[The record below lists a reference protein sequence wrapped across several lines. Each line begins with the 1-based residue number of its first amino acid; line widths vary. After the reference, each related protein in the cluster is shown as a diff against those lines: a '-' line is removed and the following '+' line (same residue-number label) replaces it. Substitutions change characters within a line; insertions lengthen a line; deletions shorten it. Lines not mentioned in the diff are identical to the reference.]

1 MAIIGIIA
9 EFNPLHSGHK
19 MLIDKAKENGN
30 TVICAISGNFVQR
43 GDISVV
49 SKQKRT
55 EMALKCG
62 ADIVAEIPVLW
73 SMSTAQN
80 FALAGVWQ
88 LYNLNCE
95 EIIFGSECGDIDA
108 LLHAA
113 DVLLSDEFSAL
124 VSEKIKSGI
133 TFAAAREDVARQL
146 GINGDILSSPN
157 DNLGI
162 EYIIAAKKLKLPIK
176 FRCVKR
182 RGALHDSKDIDSM
195 FVSSSLIRQKL
206 LEDNFA
212 FAEKFMPIPIRGMIN
227 EENTADIARIERAIL
242 ALLRMKTEKDFK
254 NLPDISEG
262 IENKLFFSLRVAS
275 SLEEL
280 CSMVK
285 TKRYTLARV
294 RRLVLSAALGF
305 DGKFFMTTP
314 PYVRILGFSQNGMAA
329 LKSIVSIVPVVTKAT
344 QIKALED
351 SDALKVFETEVRAT
365 DLYALAFKTPKE
377 CGTEF
382 TAKLLKI

>member
-19 MLIDKAKENGN
+19 MLIDKAKEGGN
-30 TVICAISGNFVQR
+30 TVVCAISGNFVQR

-49 SKQKRT
+49 SKQKRA

-95 EIIFGSECGDIDA
+95 EIIFGSECGDIEA
-108 LLHAA
+108 LTRAA
-113 DVLLSDEFSAL
+113 DILLSDKFSAI
-124 VSEKIKSGI
+124 VSEKIKSGV
-133 TFAAAREDVARQL
+133 TFAAAREDAAKEL
-146 GINGDILSSPN
+146 GISGDILSSPN

-162 EYIIAAKKLKLPIK
+162 EYIIAAKRLNLNIK

-182 RGALHDSKDIDSM
+182 RGALHDSKDLDVM

-242 ALLRMKTEKDFK
+242 ALLRTKSEKDFK

-262 IENKLFFSLRVAS
+262 IENKLFFSLRVAT

-285 TKRYTLARV
+285 TKRYTMARV
-294 RRLVLSAALGF
+294 RRLILSAALGF
-305 DGKFFMTTP
+305 DGEFFMTTP
-314 PYVRILGFSQNGMAA
+314 PYVRILGFSASGMET
-329 LKSIVSIVPVVTKAT
+329 LKNIASIVPVVTKAS
-344 QIKALED
+344 QIKSLD
-351 SDALKVFETEVRAT
+351 DTRVLKVFETENRAS

>member
-19 MLIDKAKENGN
+19 MLIDKAKEGGN
-30 TVICAISGNFVQR
+30 TVVCAISGNFVQR

-49 SKQKRT
+49 SKQKRA

-62 ADIVAEIPVLW
+62 ADIVVEIPVLW

-95 EIIFGSECGDIDA
+95 EIIFGSECGDIEA
-108 LLHAA
+108 LTRAA
-113 DVLLSDEFSAL
+113 DILLSDEFSAI
-124 VSEKIKSGI
+124 VSEKIKSGV
-133 TFAAAREDVARQL
+133 TFAAAREDAAKEL
-146 GINGDILSSPN
+146 GIDKDILSSPN

-162 EYIIAAKKLKLPIK
+162 EYIIAAKRLNLNLK

-182 RGALHDSKDIDSM
+182 RGALHDSKDLDAM

-212 FAEKFMPIPIRGMIN
+212 FAEKFIPIPIRGMIN

-242 ALLRMKTEKDFK
+242 ALLRTKSEKDFK

-262 IENKLFFSLRVAS
+262 IENKLFFSLRVAT

-285 TKRYTLARV
+285 TKRYTMARV
-294 RRLVLSAALGF
+294 RRLILSAALGF
-305 DGKFFMTTP
+305 DGEFFMTTP
-314 PYVRILGFSQNGMAA
+314 PYVRILGFSAA
-329 LKSIVSIVPVVTKAT
+329 GVETLKNIASIVPVVTKAS
-344 QIKALED
+344 QIKSLD
-351 SDALKVFETEVRAT
+351 DTRVLKVFETENRAT

-377 CGTEF
+377 CGSEF

>member
-1 MAIIGIIA
+1 
-9 EFNPLHSGHK
+9 
-19 MLIDKAKENGN
+19 MLIDKAKEGGN
-30 TVICAISGNFVQR
+30 TVVCAISGNFVQR

-49 SKQKRT
+49 SKQKRA

-62 ADIVAEIPVLW
+62 ADIVVEIPVLW

-95 EIIFGSECGDIDA
+95 EIIFGSECGDIEA
-108 LLHAA
+108 LTRAA
-113 DVLLSDEFSAL
+113 DILLSDKFSAI
-124 VSEKIKSGI
+124 VSEKIKSGV
-133 TFAAAREDVARQL
+133 TFAAAREDAAKEL
-146 GINGDILSSPN
+146 GIDGDILSSAN

-162 EYIIAAKKLKLPIK
+162 EYIIAAKRLNLNIK

-182 RGALHDSKDIDSM
+182 RGALHDSKDLDAM

-242 ALLRMKTEKDFK
+242 ALLRIKSEKDFK

-262 IENKLFFSLRVAS
+262 IENKLFFSLRVAT

-285 TKRYTLARV
+285 TKRYTMARV
-294 RRLVLSAALGF
+294 RRLILSAALNF
-305 DGKFFMTTP
+305 DGEFFMTTP
-314 PYVRILGFSQNGMAA
+314 PYVRILGFSAAGMAT
-329 LKSIVSIVPVVTKAT
+329 LKNIVSLVPVVTKASE
-344 QIKALED
+344 IKALD
-351 SDALKVFETEVRAT
+351 DNRALKVFETENRAS
-365 DLYALAFKTPKE
+365 DLYALGFKTPKE